1 MIGPV
6 ASTPTFDAL
15 HQMVSLLAD
24 VEHVSPGAPFYD
36 RLAEAACRMAG
47 MRRAIIFLYD
57 DEERRVRGVGAHGL
71 DLASFDDLQVT
82 ARTVPIALRALTDDI
97 VVEAGPRVRRDI
109 PPELVERFGAQHV
122 ACSPMSA
129 GGQWFGVV
137 LVDRDDPRPL
147 SDGEREALY
156 LLGKLAA
163 LAAAAR
169 LATRQQEQ
177 TRRLAERIDLA
188 RDVHDTIVQ
197 RLFGVSLALAGDG
210 GLDAEDRQRCAEEV
224 ERALH
229 ELRDVV
235 QRPLARVSRPDAP
248 GFEDELGRLVARGEA
263 DGGPAV
269 RVERD
274 GQVPTSLD
282 AVAASVLRE
291 AVRNVRKHAQASEIV
306 VRVGVDGDAFRL
318 EIVNDGVDGS
328 PSASAAVTS
337 TGLGLRLA
345 AFEAL
350 GAGGLVEF
358 GRVEEDTWR
367 VRLTAPL
374 PS

>member
-1 MIGPV
+1 MTT
-6 ASTPTFDAL
+6 TPTVDAL

-24 VEHVSPGAPFYD
+24 VDHVSPGAPFYD

-47 MRRAIIFLYD
+47 MRRAMIFLYD

-71 DLASFDDLQVT
+71 ELSAFEDLQVT
-82 ARTVPIALRALTDDI
+82 ARTVPIALRALSDDA
-97 VVEAGPRVRRDI
+97 VVEAGTHVERDI
-109 PPELVERFGAQHV
+109 PPELVERFNAEHV

-137 LVDRDDPRPL
+137 LVDRKDPRPL
-147 SDGEREALY
+147 SDAEREALF

-169 LATRQQEQ
+169 LATREQEQ
-177 TRRLAERIDLA
+177 SRRLAERIDLA
-188 RDVHDTIVQ
+188 RDVHDHTIQ

-210 GLDAEDRQRCAEEV
+210 PLDADDRARCAAEV
-224 ERALH
+224 ELALE

-235 QRPLARVSRPDAP
+235 QRPLARVARPDAP
-248 GFEDELGRLVARGEA
+248 GFDDELGRLLAREA
-263 DGGPAV
+263 GPVVTVEQDGDVPPA
-269 RVERD
+269 
-274 GQVPTSLD
+274 LD
-282 AVAASVLRE
+282 ALAASVLRE
-291 AVRNVRKHAQASEIV
+291 AVRNARKHATASTLV
-306 VRVGVDGDAFRL
+306 VRVTAGGEAFRL
-318 EIVNDGVDGS
+318 EIVNDGVAPG
-328 PSASAAVTS
+328 PTPAEQVGVVT

-350 GAGGLVEF
+350 GVGGLMEF
-358 GRVEEDTWR
+358 GRAEEGTWR

>member
-1 MIGPV
+1 MMGDV
-6 ASTPTFDAL
+6 TTTPAVDAL

-24 VEHVSPGAPFYD
+24 VDHVSPGAPFYD

-47 MRRAIIFLYD
+47 MRRAMIFLYD

-71 DLASFDDLQVT
+71 DLSAFEDLQVT
-82 ARTVPIALRALTDDI
+82 ARTVPIALRALSDDT
-97 VVEAGPRVRRDI
+97 VVEAGTHVERDI
-109 PPELVERFGAQHV
+109 PPELVERFNAEHV

-137 LVDRDDPRPL
+137 LVDRKDPRPL
-147 SDGEREALY
+147 SPAEREALF

-188 RDVHDTIVQ
+188 RDVHDHTIQ

-210 GLDAEDRQRCAEEV
+210 ALEADDRARCAAEV
-224 ERALH
+224 ELALE

-248 GFEDELGRLVARGEA
+248 GFEDELGRLQARETGPVVTVEQ
-263 DGGPAV
+263 DGPVPPA
-269 RVERD
+269 
-274 GQVPTSLD
+274 LD
-282 AVAASVLRE
+282 ALAASVLRE
-291 AVRNVRKHAQASEIV
+291 AVRNARKHATATALS
-306 VRVGVDGDAFRL
+306 VRVSATGDAFRL
-318 EIVNDGVDGS
+318 EVVNDGVAPG
-328 PSASAAVTS
+328 PTPAEQVGVAT

-358 GRVEEDTWR
+358 GRAEEGTWR

>member
-1 MIGPV
+1 MIPPV
-6 ASTPTFDAL
+6 ASTPTYDAL

-36 RLAEAACRMAG
+36 RLADAACRLAG

-147 SDGEREALY
+147 NDGEREALY

-188 RDVHDTIVQ
+188 RDVHDTIIQ

-248 GFEDELGRLVARGEA
+248 GFEDELGRLIARGEDDSAA
-263 DGGPAV
+263 DV
-269 RVERD
+269 VVERD
-274 GQVPTSLD
+274 GEVPATLD
-282 AVAASVLRE
+282 ALAASVLRE
-291 AVRNVRKHAQASEIV
+291 AIRNVRKHAEAREIV
-306 VRVGVDGDAFRL
+306 VRVGVEGAAFRL
-318 EIVNDGVDGS
+318 EIVNDGVDRASSGS
-328 PSASAAVTS
+328 VMPS

>member
-1 MIGPV
+1 MIRPV
-6 ASTPTFDAL
+6 TTMPTVDAL

-24 VEHVSPGAPFYD
+24 VDQVAPGAPFYD
-36 RLAEAACRMAG
+36 RLATAACRMAG

-71 DLASFDDLQVT
+71 QLQAFDDLRVT
-82 ARTVPIALRALTDDI
+82 ARTVPIALRALTDDT
-97 VVEAGPRVRRDI
+97 VVEAGPQVERDI

-137 LVDRDDPRPL
+137 LVDRADPRPL
-147 SDGEREALY
+147 SDAEREALF

-169 LATRQQEQ
+169 LATRRQEE
-177 TRRLAERIDLA
+177 TRRLADRIDLA
-188 RDVHDTIVQ
+188 RDVHDTTIQ

-210 GLDAEDRQRCAEEV
+210 PLHEDDRRRCAEEV
-224 ERALH
+224 ETALG

-235 QRPLARVSRPDAP
+235 QRPLARVSRSDAP
-248 GFEDELGRLVARGEA
+248 GFEDELGRLLAR
-263 DGGPAV
+263 DGGAQV
-269 RVERD
+269 VVQRD
-274 GQVPTSLD
+274 GEVPPALD

-291 AVRNVRKHAQASEIV
+291 AVRNARKHATPTRLV
-306 VRVGVDGDAFRL
+306 VCVGLEGDAFRL
-318 EIVNDGVDGS
+318 EVRNDGVAAS
-328 PSASAAVTS
+328 PAARAGVAS

>member
-1 MIGPV
+1 MMGDV
-6 ASTPTFDAL
+6 TSTPTVDAL

-47 MRRAIIFLYD
+47 MHRAIIFLYD
-57 DEERRVRGVGAHGL
+57 DEERRVRSVGAHGIE
-71 DLASFDDLQVT
+71 ASAFADLQVT
-82 ARTVPIALRALTDDI
+82 ARTVPIALRALSDDA
-97 VVEAGPRVRRDI
+97 VVEAGPQVERDI
-109 PPELVERFGAQHV
+109 PPELVERFNAEHV

-129 GGQWFGVV
+129 GGKWFGVV
-137 LVDRDDPRPL
+137 LVDRKDPHPL
-147 SDGEREALY
+147 QAQEREALF

-188 RDVHDTIVQ
+188 RDVHDHAIQ

-210 GLDAEDRQRCAEEV
+210 PLDAEDRARCAAEV
-224 ERALH
+224 ETALQ

-235 QRPLARVSRPDAP
+235 QRPLARVTRPDAP
-248 GFEDELGRLVARGEA
+248 GFQDELGRLVAREA
-263 DGGPAV
+263 GPAV
-269 RVERD
+269 TVEQD
-274 GQVPTSLD
+274 GPVPAALD
-282 AVAASVLRE
+282 ALAASVLRE
-291 AVRNVRKHAQASEIV
+291 AVRNVRKHARASTVV
-306 VRVGVDGDAFRL
+306 VRVGAHGDAFRL
-318 EIVNDGVDGS
+318 EVVNDGVPDAT
-328 PSASAAVTS
+328 PTVPS

-358 GRVEEDTWR
+358 GRAEESTWR